1 MGCGELRKSRENKKR
16 HEAVFCHGSPSQIC
30 LPPLLLMEAGVN
42 QRGSNL
48 SVKEQK
54 FSLGHQGNNASG

>member
-1 MGCGELRKSRENKKR
+1 M
-16 HEAVFCHGSPSQIC
+16 FYHGSPSPVR

-54 FSLGHQGNNASG
+54 FGLGHRGNNASG